1 MTLLFL
7 LVEVETLFF
16 DSSGFLRAKAHIIS
30 ITYGPAKQLREC
42 FLHHEP
48 RVPHIWPG
56 FGQMWELAALGPEVL
71 KRNQHS
77 RPSIR

>member
-1 MTLLFL
+1 MTERVFRLPKSRVF
-7 LVEVETLFF
+7 ET
-16 DSSGFLRAKAHIIS
+16 SAVAGGAKAHIIS

-42 FLHHEP
+42 FIHHEP